1 MRYCEEQGI
10 GYVLR
15 AKRSAELKAW
25 ILERPE
31 SVWQPLVRDGE
42 AVEGQATCRGVHVI
56 TGYDKA
62 FTVVV
67 QRTRKAG
74 QQCLDL
80 GEEDVDDDTAV
91 TDGGIASRP

>member
-15 AKRSAELKAW
+15 AQRSAELKAW